1 MPEGT
6 SMTEREFRELEVEIA
21 RYRILEREVTDPLAG
36 RLLHTIVLELE
47 ADLKT
52 KRERSVS

>member
-1 MPEGT
+1 MAEGT

>member
-1 MPEGT
+1 
-6 SMTEREFRELEVEIA
+6 MTEREFRELEVEIA

-47 ADLKT
+47 ADLKA